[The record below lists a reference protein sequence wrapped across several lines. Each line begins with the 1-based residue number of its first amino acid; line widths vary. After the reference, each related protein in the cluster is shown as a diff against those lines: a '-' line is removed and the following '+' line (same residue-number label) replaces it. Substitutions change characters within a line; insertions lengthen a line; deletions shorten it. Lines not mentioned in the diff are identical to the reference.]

1 MVFKYNVIFNRRVG
15 EDICMVFKYNVI
27 FNRGVG
33 RIYVWCSS
41 IM

>member
-1 MVFKYNVIFNRRVG
+1 
-15 EDICMVFKYNVI
+15 MVFKYNVI

-33 RIYVWCSS
+33 ENICMVFKYNVIFKARIYVWCSS

>member
-1 MVFKYNVIFNRRVG
+1 MVFKYNVIFNRGVG

-33 RIYVWCSS
+33 GIYVWCSS